1 MLQFS
6 LSVPARRR
14 RISSICWP
22 SVDAS
27 KRMESGVSENRDR
40 FEAAGGVMI
49 DFRDDFE
56 GCNLRTIDRYIN
68 DGRTED

>member
-1 MLQFS
+1 M
-6 LSVPARRR
+6 
-14 RISSICWP
+14 
-22 SVDAS
+22 DAS